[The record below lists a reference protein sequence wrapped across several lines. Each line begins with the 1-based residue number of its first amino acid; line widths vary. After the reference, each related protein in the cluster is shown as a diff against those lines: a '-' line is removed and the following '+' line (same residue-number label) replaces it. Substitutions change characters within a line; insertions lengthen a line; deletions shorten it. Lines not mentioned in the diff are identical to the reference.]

1 MKRVLILFTAFLLS
15 TNVYSSG
22 SQETGEEQVTPKIV
36 IYNNNGV
43 ISGAGGETASSP
55 EILEKMKA
63 WVLTETGIEVE
74 VIAPVVGQ
82 ESQKLNL
89 LLASGAQVDAFW
101 GNWPDFASR
110 NMILP
115 LNDLL
120 KDHGSAILGAWPEES
135 FNAMSDPKGTLW
147 GIPRSTP
154 FMGNPLFVRAD
165 WAEKFGMGI
174 PETIEELDAYF
185 AAVKKNEPNAIPLL
199 AEMKGK
205 HGSSGIFQTFL
216 GAFTE
221 YGASNW
227 LDNDGKIKPQE
238 LQPGYREF
246 IVKMNEWYKA
256 GYIYP
261 EFASLNRN
269 IIRDLI
275 KSGKVAANATWYSN
289 VTVPYATT
297 EANNPGIDMQFPE
310 GGLVGPS
317 GKAET
322 IKPAGVEGMLISAR
336 CENPEAVIQVMDF
349 FYSDPANH
357 QVAYMGPENGL
368 WKWTDKEN
376 LQFEILKER
385 TGYLGDYAFAMGLP
399 MERAVST
406 DSPQMAKHFGYLGV
420 GTVGSGI
427 TPDGLDY
434 SRGKMPVDAG
444 VVYDP
449 QIIEKEIPGYT
460 DLQRMREEEVI
471 KFIMGARPIGEWDS
485 FIDELYSIGLNDWI
499 DAHTEMYKSQK

>member
-1 MKRVLILFTAFLLS
+1 MKKVVVLLTIVLLS
-15 TNVYSSG
+15 VNVFASG
-22 SQETGEEQVTPKIV
+22 SQDAGEEQSVPKIV

-43 ISGAGGETASSP
+43 ISGAGGETTSSP
-55 EILEKMKA
+55 EIIAEMRA
-63 WVLTETGIEVE
+63 WVLAETGVDVE

-115 LNDLL
+115 LNDLIEEY
-120 KDHGSAILGAWPEES
+120 GSSIISSWPKES
-135 FNAMSDPKGTLW
+135 FAAMSDPNGTMW

-154 FMGNPLFVRAD
+154 FMGNPLFLRAD
-165 WAEKFGMGI
+165 WAEKYSLEV
-174 PETIEELDAYF
+174 PETIEELEEYF
-185 AAVKKNEPNAIPLL
+185 AVIKKNEPGAIPLL

-227 LDNDGKIKPQE
+227 LDKDGKIKPQE
-238 LQPGYREF
+238 LQTGYKEF
-246 IVKMNEWYKA
+246 VQKMNEWYKA

-269 IIRDLI
+269 IVRDLI

-297 EANNPGIDMQFPE
+297 ESNNPGINMIFPE
-310 GGLVGPS
+310 GGLSGEY

-336 CENPEAVIQVMDF
+336 SEHPEAVIKVMEF
-349 FYSDPANH
+349 FYSNPGNH

-368 WKWTDKEN
+368 WKWTNKDK
-376 LQFEILKER
+376 LQFEILKDR

-406 DSPQMAKHFGYLGV
+406 DSPQMAKHFAYLGV
-420 GTVGSGI
+420 GTVASGI

-449 QIIEKEIPGYT
+449 QVIENDIPGFA

-471 KFIMGARPIGEWDS
+471 KFIMGARPMGEWDN
-485 FIDELYSIGLNDWI
+485 FIEELYSIGLNDWI
-499 DAHTEMYKSQK
+499 NAYTEMFKSQK

>member
-1 MKRVLILFTAFLLS
+1 MKKVLVLFTSLLL
-15 TNVYSSG
+15 TFHVFSSG
-22 SQETGEEQVTPKIV
+22 TQEVGETTATPKIV

-55 EILEKMKA
+55 EILEEMKA
-63 WVLTETGIEVE
+63 WVLSETGIEVE

-89 LLASGAQVDAFW
+89 LLASGTQVDAFW

-115 LNDLL
+115 LNDLMAQY
-120 KDHGSAILGAWPEES
+120 GSSIEAAWPEES
-135 FNAMSDPKGTLW
+135 FAAMSDTKGNLW
-147 GIPRSTP
+147 GIPRTTP
-154 FMGNPLFVRAD
+154 FMGNPLYVRAD
-165 WAEKFGMGI
+165 WAKEFGMDI
-174 PETIEELDAYF
+174 PGTIDELEDYL
-185 AAVKKNEPNAIPLL
+185 AAVKKNKPDSIPLL

-205 HGSSGIFQTFL
+205 HGSSGIFQTFA
-216 GAFTE
+216 GAFTK

-227 LDNDGKIKPQE
+227 LDSDGKIKPQE
-238 LQPGYREF
+238 LQPGYRDF
-246 IVKMNEWYKA
+246 IIKMNEWYKA

-297 EANNPGIDMQFPE
+297 EANNPGIDMEFPE
-310 GGLVGPS
+310 GGLTGPM

-322 IKPAGVEGMLISAR
+322 INPAGAEGMLISAK
-336 CENPEAVIQVMDF
+336 CEHPEAVIKVMEF
-349 FYSDPANH
+349 FYSNPANH
-357 QVAYMGPENGL
+357 QVAYMGPENNL
-368 WKWTDKEN
+368 WRWTDKSK
-376 LQFEILKER
+376 LQFEILKDR

-420 GTVGSGI
+420 GTVGSGV

-449 QIIEKEIPGYT
+449 QIIEKEIPGYA
-460 DLQRMREEEVI
+460 DIQRMREEEVI
-471 KFIMGARPIGEWDS
+471 KFIMGARPVSEWDA

-499 DAHTEMYKSQK
+499 ESYTRMYKSQR

>member
-1 MKRVLILFTAFLLS
+1 MKRLILLFTIVLLS
-15 TNVYSSG
+15 VNAFASG
-22 SQETGEEQVTPKIV
+22 SQDVKDEQSAPGIV
-36 IYNNNGV
+36 VYNNNGV
-43 ISGAGGETASSP
+43 ISGAGGETTSSP
-55 EILEKMKA
+55 EVIAKMRAWLLEGSG
-63 WVLTETGIEVE
+63 VDVE

-82 ESQKLNL
+82 EAQKLNL
-89 LLASGAQVDAFW
+89 LLASGQQIDAFW
-101 GNWPDFASR
+101 GNWPDFSSR

-115 LNDLL
+115 LNDLVDEFGPSIA
-120 KDHGSAILGAWPEES
+120 KSWPKES
-135 FNAMSDPKGTLW
+135 FAAMSDPEGTLW

-154 FMGNPLFVRAD
+154 FMGNPLFLRAD
-165 WAEKFGMGI
+165 WAEKYGMEV
-174 PETIEELDAYF
+174 PSTIDELEVYF
-185 AAVKKNEPNAIPLL
+185 AKVKKNEPDAIPLL

-205 HGSSGIFQTFL
+205 HGSSGLFQTFA

-227 LDNDGKIKPQE
+227 MDSDGKIKPQE
-238 LQPGYREF
+238 LQDGYEAF
-246 IVKMNEWYKA
+246 IARMNEWYKA

-269 IIRDLI
+269 IVRDMI

-297 EANNPGIDMQFPE
+297 EANNPGINMIFPE
-310 GGLVGPS
+310 GGLSGTY

-336 CENPEAVIQVMDF
+336 SENAESVIKVMEF
-349 FYSDPANH
+349 FYSNPGNH
-357 QVAYMGPENGL
+357 QVAYMGPENEL
-368 WKWTDKEN
+368 WKWTNKDK
-376 LQFEILKER
+376 LQFEILKDR

-420 GTVGSGI
+420 GTVASGV

-449 QIIEKEIPGYT
+449 KVIENDIPGYA

-471 KFIMGARPIGEWDS
+471 KFIMGARPMSEWDA
-485 FIDELYSIGLNDWI
+485 FIDELYSIGLDDWI
-499 DAHTEMYKSQK
+499 DAYTTMYKSQK